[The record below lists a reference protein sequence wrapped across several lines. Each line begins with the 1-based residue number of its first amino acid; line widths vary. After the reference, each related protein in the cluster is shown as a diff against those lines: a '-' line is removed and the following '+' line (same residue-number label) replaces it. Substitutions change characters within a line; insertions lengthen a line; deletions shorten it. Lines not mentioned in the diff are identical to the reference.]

1 MARTKDAT
9 SLPAWLKQVFGYDA
23 FRPLQREI
31 MESSLAGRDTLAI
44 LPTGAGKSLCYQLP
58 ALVRPGL
65 TVVISPLIAL
75 MKDQV
80 DQLQTA
86 GVAATFLNSSLD
98 GATLQARMAELDRG
112 GHKLLYIAPERVLM
126 GNFMDRLARWG
137 VEALVVDEAHC
148 ISEWGH
154 DFRPDYRNLGE
165 LRAAHPRVP
174 VVALTATATP
184 QVRADIINQLQLRDP
199 AVYLS
204 SFNRPNLG
212 YRVVEK
218 AKAVRQ
224 VWQFAAS
231 RPDDSGIIYCHS
243 RKGAESMAEALRREG
258 LPAIAYH
265 AGMEPDERAR
275 NQEAFI
281 RDEARIVCATLAFG
295 MGINKPNVRYVIH
308 ADMPKNVESY
318 YQQTGRAGRDGLAGE
333 CLLLF
338 SRGDVMK
345 NLKFLDDITDEQA
358 KRIARRQLD
367 QMAAYG
373 DEPGCRRAYLLRY
386 FGEDWPEENCGNCD
400 NCLEPRQKRDATIEA
415 QKLLSCIHRVRQK
428 SGFSVGWKHLA
439 EVLTGAKTERIG
451 KWGHDTLST
460 FGIGKDKPR
469 ADWVDLGRQLERL
482 GLAELEPGDFPT
494 VAITEKGLQA
504 LKDRTPILVTSA
516 PKPPAQGDGAEAAPP
531 RTAKAGDLPCD
542 EGLFQK
548 LRAKRKAFADE
559 RNVPPYVIF
568 SDVTLRHIAR
578 TYPRSSGEFLRV
590 PGVGERKLE
599 EFGNA
604 FMEVVDV
611 WLADHPRQMFPTLRP
626 AKPQAPRRA
635 GPAGGLGATALETLR
650 LFRDGSSPQ
659 EIAQARGLSLSTIE
673 GHLTQAIE
681 QGENLDPAAFY
692 TPEEA
697 GRMRAAFAGHDGMA
711 LSPVF
716 EKLGGA
722 ISYGKLKAF
731 RAFAKL
737 A

>member
-1 MARTKDAT
+1 MALTQEGR
-9 SLPAWLKQVFGYDA
+9 SLPALLKQVFGYSE

-31 MESSLAGRDTLAI
+31 MESSLAGRDTVAI

-58 ALVRPGL
+58 ALVRRGL

-80 DQLQTA
+80 DQLDAA

-98 GATLQARMAELDRG
+98 AATQQQRMAELDRG
-112 GHKLLYIAPERVLM
+112 AHKLLYIAPERVLM
-126 GNFMDRLARWG
+126 GNFLARLARWN

-165 LRAAHPRVP
+165 LRAAHPGAP
-174 VVALTATATP
+174 IVALTATATP
-184 QVRADIINQLQLRDP
+184 QVRGDIIAQLKLRDP

-204 SFNRPNLG
+204 SFNRPNLS

-218 AKAVRQ
+218 TKVAKQ
-224 VWQFAAS
+224 VWEFAAG
-231 RPDDSGIIYCHS
+231 RPEDSGIIYCHS
-243 RKGAESMAEALRREG
+243 RKGTESLADALRAEG
-258 LPAIAYH
+258 LAAIAYH

-333 CLLLF
+333 CLMLF

-367 QMAAYG
+367 QMTAYG

-386 FGEDWPEENCGNCD
+386 FGEEWPEGNCGNCD
-400 NCLEPRQKRDATIEA
+400 NCLEPRETWDATVEA
-415 QKLLSCIHRVRQK
+415 QKLLSCIFRIRQK

-439 EVLTGAKTERIG
+439 DVLAGAKTERIE
-451 KWGHDTLST
+451 KWGHETLST
-460 FGIGKDKPR
+460 YGIGKDR
-469 ADWVDLGRQLERL
+469 SRDAWMDLGRQLAQQ
-482 GLAELEPGDFPT
+482 GLAELEAGDFPT
-494 VAITEKGLQA
+494 VGLTEKGLLA
-504 LKDRTPILVTSA
+504 LKNRTPIHLARPHKPAVKAGGGA
-516 PKPPAQGDGAEAAPP
+516 P
-531 RTAKAGDLPCD
+531 RVAKAGEVPCD

-548 LRAKRKAFADE
+548 LRAVRKGFADA

-578 TYPRSSGEFLRV
+578 AYPRGSAEFLAL

-604 FMEVVDV
+604 FMEAVDE
-611 WLADHPRQMFPTLRP
+611 WLADHPRQNFPGLKP
-626 AKPQAPRRA
+626 ARAQAPKRVGA
-635 GPAGGLGATALETLR
+635 ASGLGATVLETLR
-650 LFRDGSSPQ
+650 QFRDGAGMA

-673 GHLTQAIE
+673 GHLAQAIE
-681 QGENLDPAAFY
+681 QGENLDPIAFY

-697 GRMRAAFAGHDGMA
+697 GRMRAAFEGHDGMA
-711 LSPVF
+711 LSPVH
-716 EKLGGA
+716 EKLGGE
-722 ISYGKLKAF
+722 ISYGKLKMY
-731 RAFAKL
+731 RAFAGRE
-737 A
+737 

>member
-1 MARTKDAT
+1 MALPQDAR
-9 SLPAWLKQVFGYDA
+9 SLPTLLKQVFGYDE

-58 ALVRPGL
+58 ALVRKGL

-80 DQLQTA
+80 DQLEGA
-86 GVAATFLNSSLD
+86 GVPATFLNSSLD
-98 GATLQARMAELDRG
+98 AATQQARMADLDRG
-112 GHKLLYIAPERVLM
+112 RHKLLYIAPERVLM

-165 LRAAHPRVP
+165 LRAAHPQVP

-184 QVRADIINQLQLRDP
+184 QVRGDIIAQLKLRDP

-218 AKAVRQ
+218 TKPARQ
-224 VWQFAAS
+224 VWEFAAN
-231 RPDDSGIIYCHS
+231 RPEDSGIIYCHS
-243 RKGAESMAEALRREG
+243 RKGAEALATALRAEG
-258 LPAIAYH
+258 LSAIPYH

-318 YQQTGRAGRDGLAGE
+318 YQQTGRAGRDGLAGD

-345 NLKFLDDITDEQA
+345 NLKFLEDITDEQT
-358 KRIARRQLD
+358 RRVARRQLD

-373 DEPGCRRAYLLRY
+373 DDPGCRRAYLLRY
-386 FGEDWPEENCGNCD
+386 FGEDWPEANCGNCD
-400 NCLEPRQKRDATIEA
+400 NCLEPRETRDATVEA

-439 EVLTGAKTERIG
+439 EVLAGAKTERIE

-460 FGIGKDKPR
+460 YGIGRDKPR
-469 ADWVDLGRQLERL
+469 AEWVELGRQLERL
-482 GLAELEPGDFPT
+482 GLAEVEPGDFPT
-494 VAITEKGLQA
+494 VAITEKGLLA
-504 LKDRTPILVTSA
+504 LKNRAPILVACA
-516 PKPPAQGDGAEAAPP
+516 PKPAVREDRSDAIPS
-531 RTAKAGDLPCD
+531 RSAKAGDLPCD

-548 LRAKRKAFADE
+548 LRAKRKAFADD

-578 TYPRSSGEFLRV
+578 AYPRSSAEFLAL

-604 FMEVVDV
+604 FMEVVDA
-611 WLADHPRQMFPTLRP
+611 WLADHPRQMFPTLKPARP
-626 AKPQAPRRA
+626 SAPRRP
-635 GPAGGLGATALETLR
+635 GPSGLGATVLESLR
-650 LFRDGSSPQ
+650 QFRDGADMA
-659 EIAQARGLSLSTIE
+659 EIAQARGLNLSTIE
-673 GHLTQAIE
+673 GHLAQAIE
-681 QGENLDPAAFY
+681 QGENLDPVAFY
-692 TPEEA
+692 TPAEA
-697 GRMRAAFAGHDGMA
+697 ERMRAAFAGHDGMA

-716 EKLGGA
+716 EKLNGE

-731 RAFAKL
+731 RAFASRQ
-737 A
+737 